1 MRKTIL
7 YIACSLDGFIA
18 GPNDNLDFLNAVHK
32 EGEDYGYGEFIKTI
46 DTVIVGRRT
55 YDWVMDKVT
64 EFPHVDKKT
73 YIITRQNRPSCGN
86 ITFYSDSIEKLIHK
100 LKVET
105 GLNIF
110 VDGGAQIVN
119 MMLKHQLVD
128 EMIISVVPVILGN
141 GTRLFQR
148 DINTLK
154 LELIS
159 SETFDTGLQ
168 QLYYRCIKT

>member
-18 GPNDNLDFLNAVHK
+18 GPNDNLDFLNAVHT

-46 DTVIVGRRT
+46 DTVIMGRRT

-64 EFPHVDKKT
+64 EFPHADKKT
-73 YIITRQNRPSCGN
+73 YIITRQDRPYRGN
-86 ITFYSDSIEKLIHK
+86 ITFYSGSIEKLIHR

-110 VDGGAQIVN
+110 IDGGAQVVN
-119 MMLKHQLVD
+119 MMLKHQLID
-128 EMIISVVPVILGN
+128 EMIISLIPVILGD
-141 GTRLFQR
+141 GTRLFQS
-148 DINTLK
+148 DNNTLK
-154 LELIS
+154 LELVS
-159 SETFDTGLQ
+159 TKTFDTGLY
-168 QLYYRCIKT
+168 QLHYRYIKT